1 MYLVSKIILPLAVA
15 VGLVAWPVSAG
26 VMRGAGGTAADLGY
40 QPANPPATP
49 APTKGDASAPAEDVG
64 VAAAAKAIDTL
75 IDAAIAKQPGL
86 KVKAKTKD
94 EQFLRRVYLDLA
106 GRIPTMEEAGEFL
119 GTKKK
124 DKRET
129 LVKKL
134 LASEAYV
141 SHTFNFWADMLRARD
156 RLQDRYDG
164 VPYME
169 FIKDSV
175 RSNKPYDRF
184 VFELVGAE
192 GPGTA
197 RGNGATGYYIADA
210 GMPHDNMANTVRLFL
225 GTRLTCA
232 QCHDHPFDKWTQRD
246 FYEMAAFTE
255 GTDVKTNEGD
265 LNKAVRSL
273 GKKVPYAADGVAR
286 RMGET
291 MGMKVSN
298 ADVGQISLPRD
309 YMYKD
314 ARPGQRISAT
324 TLFEQ
329 DILKDRKTGVRE
341 TYAKWMTS
349 PENPRFTTVIVN
361 RMWKRLMRIGLVEP
375 LDNYDDDTKASNPE
389 LMTYLEKLMKDV
401 KYDLKKFQEVICAT
415 EAYQRQSIAGDPD
428 RFNFKHEGQP
438 LRRITAEQM
447 WDSLMTLTIANVDA
461 IKGRGAEHLYKF
473 YEATKDMKPQQLGE
487 MILRAGEAQDEVDE
501 ADREQRELRDKMRA
515 GDKSVEGKITELE
528 NKKNGLRTTADVF
541 TPYYDKSY
549 KDPGE
554 HRRASE
560 LSSPMRPGHFL
571 TVFGQSNRQLIDNSS
586 HDSLNLTQGLE
597 LMNGFVEQSIMA
609 DDSKSV
615 LKQNFAKGRSP
626 DEKIKILYLSILSRL
641 PTSSEVSYGMK
652 VMSLAPNKRGDE
664 YLGWAL
670 INSAEFAFNE

>member
-1 MYLVSKIILPLAVA
+1 MYLVSKIVLPLAVIA
-15 VGLVAWPVSAG
+15 GLVAWPMST
-26 VMRGAGGTAADLGY
+26 GAGSSVKAGGAAD
-40 QPANPPATP
+40 QDNTPADPQTNPAAAAPATVDDIG
-49 APTKGDASAPAEDVG
+49 AQ
-64 VAAAAKAIDTL
+64 AKAIDAI
-75 IDAAIAKQPGL
+75 IDAAIAKTPGL

-106 GRIPTMEEAGEFL
+106 GRIPTLEETGEFL
-119 GTKKK
+119 GTKKSG
-124 DKRET
+124 KREA

-134 LASEAYV
+134 LNSEAYV
-141 SHTFNFWADMLRARD
+141 SSTFNFWADMLRARD

-169 FIKDSV
+169 FIKDST
-175 RSNKPYDRF
+175 RSNKPYDKF
-184 VFELVGAE
+184 VFELISAE
-192 GPGTA
+192 GPGTS

-255 GTDVKTNEGD
+255 GTDVKTNEGE

-298 ADVGQISLPRD
+298 ADIGQVSLPRD

-314 ARPGQRISAT
+314 ARPGQRINAMT
-324 TLFEQ
+324 MFEQ
-329 DILKDRKTGVRE
+329 DILKDKKTGVRE

-361 RMWKRLMRIGLVEP
+361 RMWKRLMRVGLIEP
-375 LDNYDDDTKASNPE
+375 LDNFDDETKASNPE
-389 LMTYLEKLMKDV
+389 LLVHLEKLMKDV
-401 KYDLKKFQEVICAT
+401 KYDLKKFQEILCAT
-415 EAYQRQSIAGDPD
+415 DVYQRQSIVGDPD
-428 RFNFKHEGQP
+428 KFNFKHEGQP
-438 LRRITAEQM
+438 LRRVTAEQM
-447 WDSLMTLTIANVDA
+447 WDSLMTLTIANVDGV
-461 IKGRGAEHLYKF
+461 KGRGAEHLYKF
-473 YEATKDMKPQQLGE
+473 YEATKSMAPQQLGE
-487 MILRAGEAQDEVDE
+487 MILRAGEAQDAIDE
-501 ADREQRELRDKMRA
+501 AGREQRELRDKLRA
-515 GDKSVEGKITELE
+515 GDKSVEGKINELE
-528 NKKNGLRTTADVF
+528 NKKNGLSATADVF

-597 LMNGFVEQSIMA
+597 LMNGFVEQTILA
-609 DDSKSV
+609 DDAKSV
-615 LKQNFAKGRSP
+615 LKQNFMKGHTA
-626 DEKIKILYLSILSRL
+626 DEKIKILYLSILSRM
-641 PTSSEVSYGMK
+641 PNSSEVGYGQK

>member
-1 MYLVSKIILPLAVA
+1 MYLVSKVVLSLAVVAGLA
-15 VGLVAWPVSAG
+15 VVPMSGLSFKNAGGADNTPADPKSEPAAPAAADSIDVSA
-26 VMRGAGGTAADLGY
+26 
-40 QPANPPATP
+40 Q
-49 APTKGDASAPAEDVG
+49 
-64 VAAAAKAIDTL
+64 AKAIDAI
-75 IDAAIAKQPGL
+75 IDAAIAKTPGL
-86 KVKAKTKD
+86 KVRPKTKD

-106 GRIPTMEEAGEFL
+106 GRIPTLEETGEFL
-119 GTKKK
+119 GTRKK
-124 DKRET
+124 DKREA
-129 LVKKL
+129 LVAKL
-134 LASEAYV
+134 LTSEAYV
-141 SHTFNFWADMLRARD
+141 SNTFNFWADMLRARD

-169 FIKDSV
+169 YIKDAT
-175 RSNKPYDRF
+175 RSNKPYDKF
-184 VFELVGAE
+184 VFELIAAE
-192 GPGTA
+192 GAGTA

-255 GTDVKTNEGD
+255 GTDVKTNEGE

-298 ADVGQISLPRD
+298 ADIGAISLPRD

-314 ARPGQRISAT
+314 ARPGQKISAMT
-324 TLFEQ
+324 MFEN
-329 DILKDRKTGVRE
+329 DILKDKKTGVRE

-349 PENPRFTTVIVN
+349 PDNPRFTTVIVN
-361 RMWKRLMRIGLVEP
+361 RMWKRLMRVGLIEP
-375 LDNYDDDTKASNPE
+375 LDNFDDETKASNPE
-389 LMTYLEKLMKDV
+389 LMAHLEKLMKDV
-401 KYDLKKFQEVICAT
+401 KYDLKKFQEIICAT
-415 EAYQRQSIAGDPD
+415 DAYQRQSIVGDPD
-428 RFNFKHEGQP
+428 KFNFKHEGQP

-447 WDSLMTLTIANVDA
+447 WDSLMTLTVPNVDN

-473 YEATKDMKPQQLGE
+473 YEATKSMPPQQLGE
-487 MILRAGEAQDEVDE
+487 MILKAGQAQDDIDE
-501 ADREQRELRDKMRA
+501 AEREQRELRDKMRG
-515 GDKSVEGKITELE
+515 GDKSVEGKINELE
-528 NKKNGLRTTADVF
+528 NKKNGLRGTADVF

-560 LSSPMRPGHFL
+560 LPSPMRPGHFL

-586 HDSLNLTQGLE
+586 HESLNLTQGLE
-597 LMNGFVEQSIMA
+597 LMNGFVEQTILS

-615 LKQNFAKGRSP
+615 LKQNFQKGRSA
-626 DEKIKILYLSILSRL
+626 DEKILILYLSILSRK
-641 PTSSEVSYGMK
+641 PTSSEVGYGQK